1 MLCLRAPPREGKR
14 RRGVREVVDAACA
27 SAGAARGS
35 DRLAAMPRLLA
46 SRRGSRRAAPPAEPL
61 GSLRGIWGRP
71 YIDLTPYVGADNAR
85 LAAIDEE
92 ICLALAEVET
102 SYTGGSHKWMGIVPP
117 SLENEPYVD
126 YGQVIDALSREE
138 FARFVSLADDPEEYD
153 ASRKEDYEFG
163 EERQHALS
171 RRQMRW
177 LSYRY
182 GVYFPWKV
190 FYELIP
196 TAGWD
201 DKSTG
206 AGKAFTDEAREHF
219 PKLIE
224 YVESLPFSEI
234 GRCNIMGLEANDHGT
249 VHHDRSDDEKKAA
262 DHFVTICPR
271 GDKRLF
277 LWDEEEKRK
286 VHVGSRAYWFNDSD
300 YHGVE
305 ADPFFRYSVRVDG
318 FFRPE
323 LLDRLRRDM
332 MF

>member
-1 MLCLRAPPREGKR
+1 MH
-14 RRGVREVVDAACA
+14 
-27 SAGAARGS
+27 
-35 DRLAAMPRLLA
+35 RLHA
-46 SRRGSRRAAPPAEPL
+46 SRRARAAAPPSEPL

-71 YIDLTPYVGADNAR
+71 YVDLTRYVDTAPF
-85 LAAIDEE
+85 AAIDEE
-92 ICLALAEVET
+92 ICLALTQVET

-117 SLENEPYVD
+117 SLESEPYAD
-126 YGQVIDALSREE
+126 YGQVIERMSREE
-138 FARFVSLADDPEEYD
+138 FARFVSLSDEPEAFDLERRE
-153 ASRKEDYEFG
+153 AYEFG
-163 EERQHALS
+163 EERPHALS

-177 LSYRY
+177 LAYRY

-196 TAGWD
+196 TKGWD

-206 AGKAFTDEAREHF
+206 LGKAFTAEAEEHF
-219 PKLIE
+219 PQLVA
-224 YVESLPFSEI
+224 YVKTLPFTEI

-249 VHHDRSDDEKKAA
+249 VHHDRSDDEKVAA
-262 DHFVTICPR
+262 DHFITFCPR

-286 VHVGSRAYWFNDSD
+286 TEVRSRVYWFNDGD

-305 ADPFFRYSVRVDG
+305 ADPYFRYSVRVDG

-323 LLDRLRRDM
+323 FLERLRRDM
-332 MF
+332 AF